1 MVGPVL
7 EAYFK
12 FFLKQNIVR
21 SFQFFHIFLLAS
33 LTRKQK
39 FTIFNT
45 ILFWFLNQS
54 RHLQIEVG
62 VGGADD
68 FDTWS
73 HLEQKKTKKIVVQYA
88 RGSVPN

>member
-1 MVGPVL
+1 M
-7 EAYFK
+7 
-12 FFLKQNIVR
+12 
-21 SFQFFHIFLLAS
+21 FLLAS

-73 HLEQKKTKKIVVQYA
+73 HLEQKKKNKKDC
-88 RGSVPN
+88 RSVCSWLRPELKLNIIINDQQNGGLVNKT